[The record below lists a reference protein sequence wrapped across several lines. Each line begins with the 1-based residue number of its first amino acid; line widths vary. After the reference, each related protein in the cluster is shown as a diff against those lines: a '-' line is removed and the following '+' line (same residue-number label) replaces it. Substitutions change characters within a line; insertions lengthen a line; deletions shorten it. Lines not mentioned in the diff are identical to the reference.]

1 MRAKG
6 KLRGA
11 TLANS
16 FAAHWK
22 VFASLP
28 GQETG
33 LRHINA
39 WNTFSFNKHIFAFYA
54 VALRTHQFVVM
65 SWVEGEGTWWRR
77 RIRNLQRRVFG
88 YIGILE
94 YGSKS
99 RFCDN
104 TVLRLYERLPW
115 FSRGGF

>member
-1 MRAKG
+1 MRRLNAE
-6 KLRGA
+6 LRTGA
-11 TLANS
+11 CANS

-22 VFASLP
+22 VFPSLL

-39 WNTFSFNKHIFAFYA
+39 WNAFSFNKHIFAFHA
-54 VALRTHQFVVM
+54 VALRTHEFVVI
-65 SWVEGEGTWWRR
+65 SWIEGQGTWRR
-77 RIRNLQRRVFG
+77 RRICNLQRRVFG

-104 TVLRLYERLPW
+104 AILRLYERLP
-115 FSRGGF
+115 